1 MVKLYLS
8 ASFDSAGADGPL
20 PDPKAII
27 PKVFATIAKK
37 NNRLLR
43 TPSPFLAAL
52 ETLGYGPETDPEWLD
67 KVLQEIENLAMR
79 RASNSADWM

>member
-20 PDPKAII
+20 LDPKAII
-27 PKVFATIAKK
+27 PKVFAAIVK

-52 ETLGYGPETDPEWLD
+52 ESLGFGPETDPEWLD
-67 KVLQEIENLAMR
+67 KVLQEIGNLAMR

>member
-27 PKVFATIAKK
+27 PKVFAAIAKTTACCAHLVLF
-37 NNRLLR
+37 LL
-43 TPSPFLAAL
+43 LWKL
-52 ETLGYGPETDPEWLD
+52 
-67 KVLQEIENLAMR
+67 
-79 RASNSADWM
+79 

>member
-20 PDPKAII
+20 LDPKAII
-27 PKVFATIAKK
+27 PKVFAAIVK

-52 ETLGYGPETDPEWLD
+52 ESLGFGPETDPEWLD

>member
-20 PDPKAII
+20 LDPKAII
-27 PKVFATIAKK
+27 PKVFATIAK
-37 NNRLLR
+37 NNRQLR

-52 ETLGYGPETDPEWLD
+52 ETLGYGPETDPDWLD

>member
-8 ASFDSAGADGPL
+8 ASFSAGADGPL

-37 NNRLLR
+37 QPPVAH
-43 TPSPFLAAL
+43 T
-52 ETLGYGPETDPEWLD
+52 
-67 KVLQEIENLAMR
+67 
-79 RASNSADWM
+79 